1 MQQTIFKETAS
12 LGKPT
17 CDKSREA
24 KGQRGRFRKSKIH
37 TDLWGNS
44 AHALKGTRFR
54 SDESGSGMR
63 RRGMASAIQEDYP
76 LNMGNLGNAQH
87 QLPRTQGPRKNNLL
101 KTSESKHENSY
112 SDKNIANV
120 CVGKIMRRHGKLQTV
135 VLILFTFSHTCTN
148 IRVYIY
154 VQLHILQVYLHIH
167 IYVHI

>member
-44 AHALKGTRFR
+44 AHALKGTPFR
-54 SDESGSGMR
+54 SDKSGSGMR

-87 QLPRTQGPRKNNLL
+87 QLPRTHGPRSC
-101 KTSESKHENSY
+101 KTEQLAQN
-112 SDKNIANV
+112 
-120 CVGKIMRRHGKLQTV
+120 VGKQA
-135 VLILFTFSHTCTN
+135 
-148 IRVYIY
+148 
-154 VQLHILQVYLHIH
+154 
-167 IYVHI
+167 